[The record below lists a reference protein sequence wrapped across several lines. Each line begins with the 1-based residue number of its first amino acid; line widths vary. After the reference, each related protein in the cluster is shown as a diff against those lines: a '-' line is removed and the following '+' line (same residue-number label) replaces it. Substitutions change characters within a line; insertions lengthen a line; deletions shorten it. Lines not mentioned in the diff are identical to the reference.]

1 MAAQVHT
8 HTKKKPSSALRTLR
22 TVRKVRI
29 AELGFGIFLAL
40 KTHHALW
47 WLHSEQHDDP
57 SAPSTL
63 KPYTIVCVC
72 AIWRFHGL
80 RIHHHGCA
88 HGNAC
93 IKRAACDWLCTIG
106 LRQKLTSP
114 LCIVKV
120 KTTRGQNDMN
130 KSIIAPPA
138 PRCASWRGENCI
150 SIFED
155 RRQALI
161 FTLRPGLCLTL
172 KDIRSA
178 ISSVS

>member
-1 MAAQVHT
+1 M
-8 HTKKKPSSALRTLR
+8 RTLR
-22 TVRKVRI
+22 TRCFQRVRKVRI
-29 AELGFGIFLAL
+29 AELVFWGGILVL
-40 KTHHALW
+40 KIHLSLMTAFRAT
-47 WLHSEQHDDP
+47 DDP

-63 KPYTIVCVC
+63 KPYIIVCVS

-80 RIHHHGCA
+80 RIHH
-88 HGNAC
+88 AC
-93 IKRAACDWLCTIG
+93 IKWAACDWLCTIG

-130 KSIIAPPA
+130 KSIIGPP
-138 PRCASWRGENCI
+138 PCSSMRELRGENCI
-150 SIFED
+150 SIFGD

-172 KDIRSA
+172 KDITST